1 MVDKR
6 PKRVAIV
13 QSNYIPWRGYF
24 DLMNMVDEF
33 ILFDDMQY
41 TRRDWRNRN
50 VIKSPAGLK
59 WLTIPVQVR
68 GKYCQPI
75 KDTLVSDSAWNRRH
89 WKTIVHCYAKAA
101 FFAPY
106 KDWLEELYLGV
117 NETRLS
123 AINHRFLKS
132 ICELLGIKT
141 KIKWS
146 MDYQLTGNQTERLA
160 GLCAQA
166 GADEYLSGPAAK
178 SYLDEE
184 QFGRQGIKLSYMDY
198 SGYPEYR
205 QLNPP
210 FAPNVSILDL
220 ILNEGPRA
228 PEFLKSFC

>member
-1 MVDKR
+1 MADK

-24 DLMNMVDEF
+24 DLMNLADEF

-50 VIKSPAGLK
+50 IIKSPSGLK
-59 WLTIPVQVR
+59 WLTIPVQVS
-68 GKYCQPI
+68 GKYLQPI
-75 KDTLVSDSAWNRRH
+75 KDTLVSDGAWHRRH
-89 WKTIVHCYAKAA
+89 WKTIVHCYRNAE
-101 FFAPY
+101 FFEPC
-106 KDWLEELYLGV
+106 KNWLEELYLGA
-117 NETRLS
+117 NEQRLS
-123 AINHRFLKS
+123 AINHRFLKA

-141 KIKWS
+141 EIKWS
-146 MDYQLTGNQTERLA
+146 MDYQLSSDRTERLVA
-160 GLCAQA
+160 LCEQA
-166 GADEYLSGPAAK
+166 GASEYLSGPTAK
-178 SYLDEE
+178 AYLDEA
-184 QFGRQGIKLSYMDY
+184 QFARRGIKLSYMDY

-228 PEFLKSFC
+228 PEFLKSF